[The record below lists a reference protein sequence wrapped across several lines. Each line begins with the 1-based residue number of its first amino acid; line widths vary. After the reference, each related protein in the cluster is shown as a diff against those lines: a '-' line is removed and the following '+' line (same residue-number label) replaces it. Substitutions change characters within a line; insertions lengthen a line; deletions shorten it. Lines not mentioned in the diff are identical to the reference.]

1 MQSVA
6 GAFQLD
12 AGFYDLLM
20 EASGAAGNALV
31 AARAGAGVTVPPV
44 PPLLQVKRGKA
55 ESAGWYLVQAA
66 EFAPEP
72 LTIANLRVR
81 DTYASVRVV
90 GALLEM
96 MTVEGWLA
104 RDEHSAYYLSEPG
117 RTILANRRALAQPF
131 LIQLESM
138 VSVDLAR
145 LSDLL
150 ARLIGAS
157 LSAERSV
164 PPWCLAHSRRRAPD
178 QAAGTLA
185 AIVQYFDDF
194 NAFRDDAHMAAWQPL
209 GIEGYVWEAFAHV
222 CDGSATTSAGL
233 WELLAHRGYARC
245 DYAWALAGCARR
257 GWLRRAEGD
266 SYTVTDAGQAVR
278 AEVEWH
284 TDDYF
289 YAPWRGFSEAAI
301 AETHALL
308 MNFRDEL
315 INQT

>member
-1 MQSVA
+1 MQSVTE
-6 GAFQLD
+6 AFRLD

-20 EASGAAGNALV
+20 ESSGAAGNAVV
-31 AARAGAGVTVPPV
+31 AMRAGAGVAVPSA

-55 ESAGWYLVQAA
+55 ESAGWYLVQAT
-66 EFAPEP
+66 EFEPEP
-72 LTIANLRVR
+72 LTIAYLRVR
-81 DTYASVRVV
+81 DTYASERVI

-96 MTVEGWLA
+96 MAVEGWLA
-104 RDEHSAYYLSEPG
+104 RDEHSAYYLTESG
-117 RTILANRRALAQPF
+117 RTILSNRRALAQPF
-131 LIQLESM
+131 LTKLESM
-138 VSVDLAR
+138 LTMDLPR

-150 ARLIGAS
+150 AGLIDAS
-157 LSAERSV
+157 LSAGRCV

-178 QAAGTLA
+178 QDAGTLA

-209 GIEGYVWEAFAHV
+209 AIEGYVWEAFAHV
-222 CDGSATTSAGL
+222 CDASGSSSAGL

-245 DYAWALAGCARR
+245 DYAKALAECARR

-266 SYTVTDAGQAVR
+266 AYTVTEAGRAVR

-289 YAPWRGFSEAAI
+289 YAPWRGFSETAI
-301 AETHALL
+301 AETQALL
-308 MNFRDEL
+308 VSFRDEL
-315 INQT
+315 ISRT